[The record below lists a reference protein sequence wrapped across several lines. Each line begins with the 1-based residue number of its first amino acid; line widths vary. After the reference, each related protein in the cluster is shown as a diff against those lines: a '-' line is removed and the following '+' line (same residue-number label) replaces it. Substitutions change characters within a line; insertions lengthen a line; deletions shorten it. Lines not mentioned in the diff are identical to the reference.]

1 MHDLNTSENE
11 NENSANLKKIE
22 AYGLINGNIIFEARA
37 GSRFRT
43 KKKKNYACIILSG
56 YNVTQTQNH
65 LVCKQTFYHIANLF
79 AMPW

>member
-56 YNVTQTQNH
+56 YNATQTQNH
-65 LVCKQTFYHIANLF
+65 LVYKQTFYHLANLF
-79 AMPW
+79 AMP